1 MCGISGIIN
10 KNNKSVEELLILQIT
25 DIIAHRGPDSSGSYL
40 YKNIAFGHRRL
51 SILDL
56 SSSGHQPMKY
66 LDDLV
71 ITYNGEI
78 YNFIEI
84 REELIQKGYIFD
96 SNSDTEVILKAYH
109 CWGKTCVNY
118 FNGMWSFSILDI
130 KQKIIF
136 CSRDRFGVK
145 PFYYIE
151 NNDLFAFGSEI
162 SQLLTFLPNKILNKK
177 VALDYLISGIEECSN
192 ETFFKDIYLLK
203 GGHNLVFDL
212 QTNSYEIERYYN
224 LKLSDQKNTS
234 VDDYIQELK
243 RSIRLRLRSDVK
255 IGTCL
260 SGGIDSSTISS
271 FASKL
276 YQNSNEK
283 FIAIHAKSS
292 EYKTDESEF
301 AKIVSKIANI
311 NLNFV
316 EPSYS
321 DFKSNILSIIKI
333 QQEPFGS
340 LSIIM
345 QYFVFKKAKELG
357 CIVMLDGQG
366 GDETLLG
373 YERYYPAIVK
383 SKKGISKLKALLQ
396 SSKNSRLSLLDTIKY
411 QYYFSNYKLRLKRLK
426 FKNSFYKS
434 EILNNYESEE
444 LRIISESYNDIS
456 ILQKNEI
463 ESSQLPHLLKYED
476 RNSMANS
483 IESRLPFLDYKLV
496 ELSLNTNNSLKIKD
510 GWTKFILR
518 KAAETIL
525 PKEIVWRKNKLGF
538 NAPEK
543 TWTKEFENEMIN
555 EIQQSEIL
563 NNFIHFKK
571 LYFKNLD
578 LRTKWRLY
586 NFSVWEKEFKV
597 KLN

>member
-10 KNNKSVEELLILQIT
+10 KNNKSVEELLILQMT

-130 KQKIIF
+130 KQKIVF

-151 NNDLFAFGSEI
+151 NNDLFSFGSEI
-162 SQLLTFLPNKILNKK
+162 SQLLPFLPNRILNKK

-243 RSIRLRLRSDVK
+243 RSITLRLRSDVK
-255 IGTCL
+255 VGTCL

-271 FASKL
+271 FASKI

-283 FIAIHAKSS
+283 FMAIHAKSS

-383 SKKGISKLKALLQ
+383 SKKGIAKLKALLQ

-434 EILNNYESEE
+434 EILNEYESEE

-525 PKEIVWRKNKLGF
+525 PKEIVWRKAKLGF

-543 TWTKEFENEMIN
+543 TWTKEFENEMIK
-555 EIQQSEIL
+555 EIEQSEIL

-586 NFSVWEKEFKV
+586 NFSAWEKEFKV

>member
-10 KNNKSVEELLILQIT
+10 KNNKSVEELLILQMT

-130 KQKIIF
+130 KQQIVF

-151 NNDLFAFGSEI
+151 NNDLFSFGSEI
-162 SQLLTFLPNKILNKK
+162 SQLLPFLPNRILNKK

-234 VDDYIQELK
+234 VNDYIQELK
-243 RSIRLRLRSDVK
+243 RSITLRLRSDVK
-255 IGTCL
+255 VGTCL

-283 FIAIHAKSS
+283 FMAIHAKSS

-383 SKKGISKLKALLQ
+383 SKKGIAKLKALLQ

-426 FKNSFYKS
+426 YKNSFYKS
-434 EILNNYESEE
+434 EILNEYESEE

-525 PKEIVWRKNKLGF
+525 PKEIVWRKTKLGF

-543 TWTKEFENEMIN
+543 TWTKEFENEMIK
-555 EIQQSEIL
+555 EIEQSEIL

-586 NFSVWEKEFKV
+586 NFSAWEKEFKV

>member
-1 MCGISGIIN
+1 MCGIGGIIN
-10 KNNKSVEELLILQIT
+10 KNNKSVEELLIHQMT

-130 KQKIIF
+130 KQKIVF

-151 NNDLFAFGSEI
+151 NNDLFSFGSEI
-162 SQLLTFLPNKILNKK
+162 SQLLPFLPNRILNKK

-224 LKLSDQKNTS
+224 LKLSAQKNTS

-243 RSIRLRLRSDVK
+243 RSITLRLRSDVK
-255 IGTCL
+255 VGTCL

-271 FASKL
+271 FASTI

-283 FIAIHAKSS
+283 FMAIHAKSS

-383 SKKGISKLKALLQ
+383 SKKGIAKLKALLQ
-396 SSKNSRLSLLDTIKY
+396 SSKNSRLSLIDTIKY

-426 FKNSFYKS
+426 YKNSFYKS
-434 EILNNYESEE
+434 EIINEYESEE

-463 ESSQLPHLLKYED
+463 VSSQLPHLLKYED

-525 PKEIVWRKNKLGF
+525 PKEIVWRKAKLGF

-543 TWTKEFENEMIN
+543 TWTKEFENEMIK

-563 NNFIHFKK
+563 NNFIDFKK

-586 NFSVWEKEFKV
+586 NFSAWEKEFKV

>member
-10 KNNKSVEELLILQIT
+10 KNNKSVEESLIHQMT
-25 DIIAHRGPDSSGSYL
+25 EIIAHRGPDSSGSYL

-109 CWGKTCVNY
+109 YWGKTCVNY

-130 KQKIIF
+130 KQKIVF

-151 NNDLFAFGSEI
+151 NNDLFSFGSEI
-162 SQLLTFLPNKILNKK
+162 SQLLPFLPNRILNKK

-243 RSIRLRLRSDVK
+243 RSITLRLRSDVK
-255 IGTCL
+255 VGTCL

-283 FIAIHAKSS
+283 FMAIHAKSS

-383 SKKGISKLKALLQ
+383 SKKGIAKLKALLQ

-434 EILNNYESEE
+434 EILNEYESEE

-525 PKEIVWRKNKLGF
+525 PKEIVWRKAKLGF

-543 TWTKEFENEMIN
+543 TWTKEFENEMIK
-555 EIQQSEIL
+555 EIEQSEIL

>member
-10 KNNKSVEELLILQIT
+10 KNNKSVEELLILQMT

-130 KQKIIF
+130 KQKIVF

-151 NNDLFAFGSEI
+151 NNDLFSFGSEI
-162 SQLLTFLPNKILNKK
+162 SQLLPFLPNRILNKK

-243 RSIRLRLRSDVK
+243 RSITLRLRSDVK
-255 IGTCL
+255 VGTCL

-271 FASKL
+271 FASKI

-283 FIAIHAKSS
+283 FMAIHAKSS

-383 SKKGISKLKALLQ
+383 SKKGIAKLKALLQ

-434 EILNNYESEE
+434 EILNEYESEE

-525 PKEIVWRKNKLGF
+525 PKEIVWRKTKLGF

-543 TWTKEFENEMIN
+543 TWTKEFENEMIK
-555 EIQQSEIL
+555 EIEQSEIL

-586 NFSVWEKEFKV
+586 NFSAWEKEFKV

>member
-1 MCGISGIIN
+1 MCGIGGIIN
-10 KNNKSVEELLILQIT
+10 KNNKSVEELLIHQMT

-130 KQKIIF
+130 KQKIVF

-151 NNDLFAFGSEI
+151 NNDLFSFGSEI
-162 SQLLTFLPNKILNKK
+162 SQLLPFLPNRILNKK

-234 VDDYIQELK
+234 VNDYIQELK
-243 RSIRLRLRSDVK
+243 RSITLRLRSDVK
-255 IGTCL
+255 VGTCL

-271 FASKL
+271 FASKI

-283 FIAIHAKSS
+283 FMAIHAKSS

-383 SKKGISKLKALLQ
+383 SKKGIAKLKALLQ

-426 FKNSFYKS
+426 YKNSFYKS
-434 EILNNYESEE
+434 EIINEYESEE

-463 ESSQLPHLLKYED
+463 VSSQLPHLLKYED

-525 PKEIVWRKNKLGF
+525 PKEIVWRKAKLGF

-543 TWTKEFENEMIN
+543 TWTKEFENEMIK
-555 EIQQSEIL
+555 EIEQSEIL

>member
-1 MCGISGIIN
+1 MCGIGGIIN
-10 KNNKSVEELLILQIT
+10 KNNKSVEELLIHQMT

-130 KQKIIF
+130 KQKIVF

-151 NNDLFAFGSEI
+151 NNDLFSFGSEI
-162 SQLLTFLPNKILNKK
+162 SQLLPFLPNRILNKK

-243 RSIRLRLRSDVK
+243 RSITLRLRSDVK
-255 IGTCL
+255 VGTCL

-283 FIAIHAKSS
+283 FMAIHAKSS

-383 SKKGISKLKALLQ
+383 SKKGIAKLKALLQ

-426 FKNSFYKS
+426 YKNSFYKS
-434 EILNNYESEE
+434 EIINEYESEE

-525 PKEIVWRKNKLGF
+525 PKEIVWRKTKLGF

-543 TWTKEFENEMIN
+543 TWTKEFENEMIK

-563 NNFIHFKK
+563 NNFIDFKK

-586 NFSVWEKEFKV
+586 NFSAWEKEFKV

>member
-1 MCGISGIIN
+1 MCGISGVIN
-10 KNNKSVEELLILQIT
+10 KNNKSVEELLIHQMT
-25 DIIAHRGPDSSGSYL
+25 NIIAHRGPDSSGSYL

-118 FNGMWSFSILDI
+118 FNGMWSFSIIDI
-130 KQKIIF
+130 KQKIVF

-212 QTNSYEIERYYN
+212 QTNSYAIERYYN
-224 LKLSDQKNTS
+224 LKISDQKNTS

-243 RSIRLRLRSDVK
+243 RSITLRLRSDVK
-255 IGTCL
+255 VGTCL

-283 FIAIHAKSS
+283 FMAIHAKSS
-292 EYKTDESEF
+292 EYKSDESKF

-311 NLNFV
+311 NLNLV

-321 DFKSNILSIIKI
+321 DFKSNIQSIIKI

-383 SKKGISKLKALLQ
+383 SKKGIAKLKALLQ

-434 EILNNYESEE
+434 EILNEYESEE

-463 ESSQLPHLLKYED
+463 VSSQLPHLLKYED

-543 TWTKEFENEMIN
+543 TWTKEFENEMIK

-563 NNFIHFKK
+563 NNFIDFKK
-571 LYFKNLD
+571 LYFKKLD

-586 NFSVWEKEFKV
+586 NFSAWEKEFKV

>member
-1 MCGISGIIN
+1 MCGISGVIN
-10 KNNKSVEELLILQIT
+10 KNNKSVEELLIHQMT
-25 DIIAHRGPDSSGSYL
+25 NIIAHRGPDSSGSYL

-109 CWGKTCVNY
+109 FWGKTCVNY

-130 KQKIIF
+130 KQKIVF

-151 NNDLFAFGSEI
+151 NNDLFSFGSEI
-162 SQLLTFLPNKILNKK
+162 SQLLPFIPNRILNKK
-177 VALDYLISGIEECSN
+177 IALDYLISGIEECSN

-243 RSIRLRLRSDVK
+243 RSITLRLRSDVK
-255 IGTCL
+255 VGTCL

-283 FIAIHAKSS
+283 FMAIHAKSS

-383 SKKGISKLKALLQ
+383 SKKGIAKLKALLQ

-426 FKNSFYKS
+426 FKNAFYKS
-434 EILNNYESEE
+434 EILNEYESEE

-525 PKEIVWRKNKLGF
+525 PKEIVWRKAKLGF

-543 TWTKEFENEMIN
+543 TWTKEFENEMIK
-555 EIQQSEIL
+555 EIEQSEIL

-586 NFSVWEKEFKV
+586 NFSAWEKEFKV

>member
-10 KNNKSVEELLILQIT
+10 KNNKSVEELLILQMT

-130 KQKIIF
+130 KQKIVF

-151 NNDLFAFGSEI
+151 NNDLFSFGSEI
-162 SQLLTFLPNKILNKK
+162 SQLLPFLPNRILNKK

-212 QTNSYEIERYYN
+212 KTNSYEIERYYN

-243 RSIRLRLRSDVK
+243 RSITLRLRSDVK
-255 IGTCL
+255 VGTCL

-271 FASKL
+271 FASKI

-283 FIAIHAKSS
+283 FMAIHAKSS

-383 SKKGISKLKALLQ
+383 SKKGIAKLKALLQ
-396 SSKNSRLSLLDTIKY
+396 SSKNSRLSLIDTIKY

-426 FKNSFYKS
+426 YKNSFYKS
-434 EILNNYESEE
+434 EIINEYESEE

-463 ESSQLPHLLKYED
+463 VSSQLPHLLKYED

-525 PKEIVWRKNKLGF
+525 PKEIVWRKTKLGF

-543 TWTKEFENEMIN
+543 TWTKEFENEMIK

-563 NNFIHFKK
+563 NNFIDFKK

-586 NFSVWEKEFKV
+586 NFSAWEKEFKV

>member
-10 KNNKSVEELLILQIT
+10 KNNKSVEELLILQMT

-130 KQKIIF
+130 KQKIVF

-151 NNDLFAFGSEI
+151 NNDLFSFGSEI
-162 SQLLTFLPNKILNKK
+162 SQLLPFLPNRILNKK

-243 RSIRLRLRSDVK
+243 RSITLRLRSDVK
-255 IGTCL
+255 VGTCL

-271 FASKL
+271 FASTI

-283 FIAIHAKSS
+283 FMAIHAKSS

-383 SKKGISKLKALLQ
+383 SKKGIAKLKALLQ

-434 EILNNYESEE
+434 EILNEYESEE

-525 PKEIVWRKNKLGF
+525 PKEIVWRKAKLGF

-543 TWTKEFENEMIN
+543 TWTKEFENEMIK
-555 EIQQSEIL
+555 EIEQSEIL

-586 NFSVWEKEFKV
+586 NFSAWEKEFKV

>member
-1 MCGISGIIN
+1 MCGIGGIIN
-10 KNNKSVEELLILQIT
+10 KNNKSVEELLIHQMT

-130 KQKIIF
+130 KQKIVF

-151 NNDLFAFGSEI
+151 NNDLFSFGSEI
-162 SQLLTFLPNKILNKK
+162 SQLLPFLPNRILNKK

-243 RSIRLRLRSDVK
+243 RSITLRLRSDVK
-255 IGTCL
+255 VGTCL

-271 FASKL
+271 FASTI

-283 FIAIHAKSS
+283 LMAIHAKSS

-383 SKKGISKLKALLQ
+383 SKKGIAKLKALLQ

-434 EILNNYESEE
+434 EIINEYESEE

-463 ESSQLPHLLKYED
+463 VSSQLPHLLKYED

-543 TWTKEFENEMIN
+543 TWTKEFENEMIK

-563 NNFIHFKK
+563 NNFIDFKK

-586 NFSVWEKEFKV
+586 NFSAWEKEFKV

>member
-1 MCGISGIIN
+1 MCGIGGIIN
-10 KNNKSVEELLILQIT
+10 KNNKSVEELLIHQMT
-25 DIIAHRGPDSSGSYL
+25 DIIAHRGPDSSGSFL

-130 KQKIIF
+130 KQKIVF

-151 NNDLFAFGSEI
+151 NNDLFSFGSEI
-162 SQLLTFLPNKILNKK
+162 SQLLPFLPNRILNKK

-224 LKLSDQKNTS
+224 LKLSAQKNTS

-243 RSIRLRLRSDVK
+243 RSITLRLRSDVK
-255 IGTCL
+255 VGTCL

-283 FIAIHAKSS
+283 FMAIHAKSS

-383 SKKGISKLKALLQ
+383 SKKGIAKLKALLQ
-396 SSKNSRLSLLDTIKY
+396 SSKNSRLSLIDTIKY

-426 FKNSFYKS
+426 YKNSFYKS
-434 EILNNYESEE
+434 EIINEYESEE

-463 ESSQLPHLLKYED
+463 VSSQLPHLLKYED

-496 ELSLNTNNSLKIKD
+496 ELSLNTNTSLKIKD

-525 PKEIVWRKNKLGF
+525 PKEIVWRKAKLGF

-543 TWTKEFENEMIN
+543 TWTKEFENEMIK

-563 NNFIHFKK
+563 NNFIDFKK

-586 NFSVWEKEFKV
+586 NFSAWEKEFKV

>member
-1 MCGISGIIN
+1 MCGIGGIIN
-10 KNNKSVEELLILQIT
+10 KNNKSVEELLIHQMT
-25 DIIAHRGPDSSGSYL
+25 DIIAHRGPDSSGSFL

-130 KQKIIF
+130 KQKIVF

-151 NNDLFAFGSEI
+151 NNDLFSFGSEI
-162 SQLLTFLPNKILNKK
+162 SQLLPFLPNRILNKK

-234 VDDYIQELK
+234 VDDYFQELK
-243 RSIRLRLRSDVK
+243 RSITLRLRSDVK
-255 IGTCL
+255 VGTCL

-271 FASKL
+271 FASTI

-283 FIAIHAKSS
+283 FMAIHAKSS

-383 SKKGISKLKALLQ
+383 SKKGIAKLKALLQ

-426 FKNSFYKS
+426 YKNSFYKS
-434 EILNNYESEE
+434 EIINEYESEE

-525 PKEIVWRKNKLGF
+525 PKEIVWRKAKLGF

-543 TWTKEFENEMIN
+543 TWTKEFENEMIK

-563 NNFIHFKK
+563 NNFIDFKK
-571 LYFKNLD
+571 LYFKKLD

-586 NFSVWEKEFKV
+586 NFSAWEKEFKV

>member
-10 KNNKSVEELLILQIT
+10 KNNKSVEELLILQMT

-151 NNDLFAFGSEI
+151 KNDLFAFGSEI

-243 RSIRLRLRSDVK
+243 RSITLRLRSDVK
-255 IGTCL
+255 VGTCL

-283 FIAIHAKSS
+283 FMAIHAKSS

-396 SSKNSRLSLLDTIKY
+396 SSKNSRLSLIDTIKY

-456 ILQKNEI
+456 ILQKYEI

-543 TWTKEFENEMIN
+543 TWTKEFENEMIK

-563 NNFIHFKK
+563 NNFIDFKK

-586 NFSVWEKEFKV
+586 NFSVWEKEFKI

>member
-10 KNNKSVEELLILQIT
+10 KNNKSVEESLIHQMT
-25 DIIAHRGPDSSGSYL
+25 EIIAHRGPDSSGSYL

-130 KQKIIF
+130 KQKIVF

-151 NNDLFAFGSEI
+151 NNDLFSFGSEI
-162 SQLLTFLPNKILNKK
+162 SQLLPFLPNRILNKK

-243 RSIRLRLRSDVK
+243 RSITLRLRSDVK
-255 IGTCL
+255 VGTCL

-271 FASKL
+271 FASKI

-283 FIAIHAKSS
+283 FMAIHAKSS

-383 SKKGISKLKALLQ
+383 SKKGIAKLKALLQ

-426 FKNSFYKS
+426 YKNSFYKS
-434 EILNNYESEE
+434 EILNEYESEE

-525 PKEIVWRKNKLGF
+525 PKEIVWRKTKLGF

-543 TWTKEFENEMIN
+543 TWTKEFENEMIK
-555 EIQQSEIL
+555 EIEQSEIL

-586 NFSVWEKEFKV
+586 NFSAWEKEFKV

>member
-10 KNNKSVEELLILQIT
+10 KNNKSVEESLIHQMT
-25 DIIAHRGPDSSGSYL
+25 EIIAHRGPDSSGSYL

-151 NNDLFAFGSEI
+151 KNDLFAFGSEI

-243 RSIRLRLRSDVK
+243 RSITLRLRSDVK
-255 IGTCL
+255 VGTCL

-283 FIAIHAKSS
+283 LMAIHAKSS

-383 SKKGISKLKALLQ
+383 SKKGIAKLKALLQ

-434 EILNNYESEE
+434 EILNEYESEE

-525 PKEIVWRKNKLGF
+525 PKEIVWRKAKLGF

-543 TWTKEFENEMIN
+543 TWTKEFENEMIK

-563 NNFIHFKK
+563 NNFIDFKK

-586 NFSVWEKEFKV
+586 NFSAWEKEFKV

>member
-1 MCGISGIIN
+1 MCGISGVIN
-10 KNNKSVEELLILQIT
+10 KNNKSVEELLIHQMT
-25 DIIAHRGPDSSGSYL
+25 NIIAHRGPDSSGSYL

-130 KQKIIF
+130 KQKIVF

-151 NNDLFAFGSEI
+151 NNDLFSFGSEI
-162 SQLLTFLPNKILNKK
+162 SQLLPFLPNRILNKK

-243 RSIRLRLRSDVK
+243 RSITLRLRSDVK
-255 IGTCL
+255 VGSCL

-271 FASKL
+271 FASKI

-283 FIAIHAKSS
+283 FMAIHAKSS

-383 SKKGISKLKALLQ
+383 SKKGIAKLKALLQ

-426 FKNSFYKS
+426 YKNSFYKS
-434 EILNNYESEE
+434 EILNEYESEE

-543 TWTKEFENEMIN
+543 TWTKEFENEMIK
-555 EIQQSEIL
+555 EIEQSEIL
-563 NNFIHFKK
+563 NNFIQFKK

>member
-1 MCGISGIIN
+1 MCGIGGIIN
-10 KNNKSVEELLILQIT
+10 KNNKSVEELLIHQMT
-25 DIIAHRGPDSSGSYL
+25 EIIAHRGPDSSGSYL

-130 KQKIIF
+130 KQKIVF

-151 NNDLFAFGSEI
+151 NNDLFSFGSEI
-162 SQLLTFLPNKILNKK
+162 SQLLPFLPNRILNKK

-243 RSIRLRLRSDVK
+243 RSITLRLRSDVK
-255 IGTCL
+255 VGTCL

-271 FASKL
+271 FASTI

-283 FIAIHAKSS
+283 FMAIHAKSS

-301 AKIVSKIANI
+301 AKIVSKISNI

-383 SKKGISKLKALLQ
+383 SKKGIAKLKALLQ

-434 EILNNYESEE
+434 EILNEYESEE

-525 PKEIVWRKNKLGF
+525 PKEIVWRKAKLGF

-543 TWTKEFENEMIN
+543 TWTKEFENEMIK
-555 EIQQSEIL
+555 EIEQSEIL

>member
-10 KNNKSVEELLILQIT
+10 KNNKSVEELLILQMT

-130 KQKIIF
+130 KQKIVF

-243 RSIRLRLRSDVK
+243 RSITLRLRSDVK
-255 IGTCL
+255 VGTCL

-283 FIAIHAKSS
+283 FMAIHAKSS

-383 SKKGISKLKALLQ
+383 SKKGIAKLKALLQ
-396 SSKNSRLSLLDTIKY
+396 SSKNSRLSLIDTIKY

-456 ILQKNEI
+456 ILQKYEI

-543 TWTKEFENEMIN
+543 TWTKEFENEMIK

>member
-1 MCGISGIIN
+1 MCGIGGIIN
-10 KNNKSVEELLILQIT
+10 KNNKSVEELLIHQMT
-25 DIIAHRGPDSSGSYL
+25 EIIAHRGPDSSGSYL

-130 KQKIIF
+130 KQKIVF

-151 NNDLFAFGSEI
+151 NNDLFSFGSEI
-162 SQLLTFLPNKILNKK
+162 SQLLPFLPNRILNKK

-243 RSIRLRLRSDVK
+243 RSITLRLRSDVK
-255 IGTCL
+255 VGTCL

-283 FIAIHAKSS
+283 FMAIHAKSS

-301 AKIVSKIANI
+301 AKIVSKISNI

-383 SKKGISKLKALLQ
+383 SKKGIAKLKALLQ

-434 EILNNYESEE
+434 EILNEYESEE

-525 PKEIVWRKNKLGF
+525 PKEIVWRKAKLGF

-543 TWTKEFENEMIN
+543 TWTKEFENEMIK
-555 EIQQSEIL
+555 EIEQSEIL

>member
-1 MCGISGIIN
+1 MCGISGVIN
-10 KNNKSVEELLILQIT
+10 KNNKSVEELLIHQMT
-25 DIIAHRGPDSSGSYL
+25 NIIAHRGPDSSGSYL

-109 CWGKTCVNY
+109 FWGKTCVNY
-118 FNGMWSFSILDI
+118 FNGMWSFSIIDI
-130 KQKIIF
+130 KQKIVF

-224 LKLSDQKNTS
+224 LKISDQKNTS

-243 RSIRLRLRSDVK
+243 RSITLRLRSDVK
-255 IGTCL
+255 VGTCL

-283 FIAIHAKSS
+283 FMAIHAKSS
-292 EYKTDESEF
+292 EYKSDESKF

-311 NLNFV
+311 NLNLV

-321 DFKSNILSIIKI
+321 DFKSNIQSIIKI

-383 SKKGISKLKALLQ
+383 SKKGIAKLKALLQ

-426 FKNSFYKS
+426 YKNSFYKS
-434 EILNNYESEE
+434 EIINEYESEE

-463 ESSQLPHLLKYED
+463 VSSQLPHLLKYED

-525 PKEIVWRKNKLGF
+525 PKEIVWRKAKLGF

-543 TWTKEFENEMIN
+543 TWTKEFENEMIK
-555 EIQQSEIL
+555 EIEQSEIL

>member
-1 MCGISGIIN
+1 MCGIGGIIN
-10 KNNKSVEELLILQIT
+10 KNNKSVEELLIHQMT
-25 DIIAHRGPDSSGSYL
+25 DIIAHRGPDSSGSFL

-130 KQKIIF
+130 KQKIVF

-151 NNDLFAFGSEI
+151 NNDLFSFGSEI
-162 SQLLTFLPNKILNKK
+162 SQLLPFLPNRILNKK

-224 LKLSDQKNTS
+224 LKLSAQKNTS

-243 RSIRLRLRSDVK
+243 RSITLRLRSDVK
-255 IGTCL
+255 VGTCL

-271 FASKL
+271 FASTI

-283 FIAIHAKSS
+283 FMAIHAKSS

-383 SKKGISKLKALLQ
+383 SKKGIAKLKALLQ
-396 SSKNSRLSLLDTIKY
+396 SSKNSRLSLIDTIKY

-426 FKNSFYKS
+426 YKNSFYKS
-434 EILNNYESEE
+434 EIINEYESEE

-463 ESSQLPHLLKYED
+463 VSSQLPHLLKYED

-543 TWTKEFENEMIN
+543 TWTKEFENEMIK

-563 NNFIHFKK
+563 NNFIDFKK

-586 NFSVWEKEFKV
+586 NFSAWEKEFKV

>member
-1 MCGISGIIN
+1 MCGISGVIN
-10 KNNKSVEELLILQIT
+10 KNNKSVEELLIHQMT
-25 DIIAHRGPDSSGSYL
+25 NIIAHRGPDSSGSYL

-109 CWGKTCVNY
+109 FWGKTCVNY

-130 KQKIIF
+130 KQKIVF

-243 RSIRLRLRSDVK
+243 RSITLRLRSDVK
-255 IGTCL
+255 VGTCL

-283 FIAIHAKSS
+283 FMAIHAKSS

-340 LSIIM
+340 LSITM

-383 SKKGISKLKALLQ
+383 SKKGIAKLKALLQ

-434 EILNNYESEE
+434 EILNEYESEE

-525 PKEIVWRKNKLGF
+525 PKEIVWRKTKLGF

-543 TWTKEFENEMIN
+543 TWTKEFENEMIK
-555 EIQQSEIL
+555 EIEQSEIL

>member
-10 KNNKSVEELLILQIT
+10 KNNKSVEELLIHQMT

-283 FIAIHAKSS
+283 FMAIHAKSS

>member
-10 KNNKSVEELLILQIT
+10 KNNKSVEESLIHQMT

-130 KQKIIF
+130 KQKIVF

-151 NNDLFAFGSEI
+151 NNDLFSFGSEI
-162 SQLLTFLPNKILNKK
+162 SQLLPFLPNRILNKK

-243 RSIRLRLRSDVK
+243 RSITLRLRSDVK
-255 IGTCL
+255 VGTCL

-283 FIAIHAKSS
+283 FMAIHAKSS

-383 SKKGISKLKALLQ
+383 SKKGIAKLKALLQ

-434 EILNNYESEE
+434 EILNEYESEE

-525 PKEIVWRKNKLGF
+525 PKEIVWRKAKLGF

-543 TWTKEFENEMIN
+543 TWTKEFENEMIK
-555 EIQQSEIL
+555 EIEQSEIL

-586 NFSVWEKEFKV
+586 NFSAWEKEFKV

>member
-1 MCGISGIIN
+1 MCGIGGIIN
-10 KNNKSVEELLILQIT
+10 KNNKSVEELLIHQMT

-151 NNDLFAFGSEI
+151 KNDLFAFGSEI

-224 LKLSDQKNTS
+224 LKLSAQKNTS

-243 RSIRLRLRSDVK
+243 RSITLRLRSDVK
-255 IGTCL
+255 VGTCL

-271 FASKL
+271 FASTI

-283 FIAIHAKSS
+283 FMAIHAKSS

-383 SKKGISKLKALLQ
+383 SKKGIAKLKALLQ
-396 SSKNSRLSLLDTIKY
+396 SSKNSRLSLIDTIKY

-426 FKNSFYKS
+426 YKNSFYKS
-434 EILNNYESEE
+434 EIINEYESEE

-463 ESSQLPHLLKYED
+463 VSSQLPHLLKYED

-543 TWTKEFENEMIN
+543 TWTKEFENEMIK

-563 NNFIHFKK
+563 NNFIDFKK

-586 NFSVWEKEFKV
+586 NFSAWEKEFKV

>member
-10 KNNKSVEELLILQIT
+10 KNNKSVEELLILHMT
-25 DIIAHRGPDSSGSYL
+25 NIIAHRGPDSSGSYL

-130 KQKIIF
+130 KQKIVF

-151 NNDLFAFGSEI
+151 NNDLFSFGSEI
-162 SQLLTFLPNKILNKK
+162 SQLLPFLPNRILNKK

-243 RSIRLRLRSDVK
+243 RSITLRLRSDVK
-255 IGTCL
+255 VGTCL

-283 FIAIHAKSS
+283 FMAIHAKSS

-383 SKKGISKLKALLQ
+383 SKKGIAKLKALLQ

-434 EILNNYESEE
+434 EILNEYESEE

-525 PKEIVWRKNKLGF
+525 PKEIVWRKTKLGF

-543 TWTKEFENEMIN
+543 TWTKEFENEMIK
-555 EIQQSEIL
+555 EIEQSEIL

-586 NFSVWEKEFKV
+586 NFSAWEKEFKV

>member
-10 KNNKSVEELLILQIT
+10 KNDKSVEESFILQMT
-25 DIIAHRGPDSSGSYL
+25 EIIAHRGPDSFGSYL

-66 LDDLV
+66 SDDLV

-84 REELIQKGYIFD
+84 RENLIQKGYIFD

-109 CWGKTCVNY
+109 YWGKNCVNY

-130 KQKIIF
+130 KQKIVF

-145 PFYYIE
+145 PFYYFE
-151 NNDLFAFGSEI
+151 NNYLFAFGSEI
-162 SQLLTFLPNKILNKK
+162 SQLLPFLQNRLLNKK
-177 VALDYLISGIEECSN
+177 IALDYLISGIEECSN

-203 GGHNLVFDL
+203 GGHNLVFNL
-212 QTNSYEIERYYN
+212 QTNTYQIERYYN
-224 LKLSDQKNTS
+224 LKVENQNNTTT
-234 VDDYIQELK
+234 DDYIEELK
-243 RSIRLRLRSDVK
+243 RSITLRLRSDVK

-260 SGGIDSSTISS
+260 SGGIDSSTISAY
-271 FASKL
+271 ASKL
-276 YQNSNEK
+276 YQNSSEK
-283 FIAIHAKSS
+283 FMAIHAKSS
-292 EYKTDESEF
+292 ESKTDESEF
-301 AKIVSKIANI
+301 ARIVSKISNI

-321 DFKSNILSIIKI
+321 DFKSNIQSIIKI

-383 SKKGISKLKALLQ
+383 SKKGIAKLKALLQ
-396 SSKNSRLSLLDTIKY
+396 SSKNSKLSLIESIKY
-411 QYYFSNYKLRLKRLK
+411 QFYFSNYKLRLKRLK
-426 FKNSFYKS
+426 LKNSFYKS
-434 EILNNYESEE
+434 EILNDYESEE
-444 LRIISESYNDIS
+444 LKIISESYNDIS

-510 GWTKFILR
+510 GWTKYILR
-518 KAAETIL
+518 KAAENIL

-538 NAPEK
+538 NAPEQ
-543 TWTKEFENEMIN
+543 TWTIEFEEEMIK

-563 NNFIHFKK
+563 NNFIHLKK
-571 LYFKNLD
+571 LYFKKLD
-578 LRTKWRLY
+578 LKTKWRLY
-586 NFSVWEKEFKV
+586 NFSVWEKQYKV

>member
-10 KNNKSVEELLILQIT
+10 KNNKSVEELLILQMT

-109 CWGKTCVNY
+109 YWGKTCVNY

-130 KQKIIF
+130 KQKIVF

-151 NNDLFAFGSEI
+151 NNDLFSFGSEI
-162 SQLLTFLPNKILNKK
+162 SQLLPFLPNRILNKK

-243 RSIRLRLRSDVK
+243 RSITLRLRSDVK
-255 IGTCL
+255 VGTCL

-283 FIAIHAKSS
+283 FMAIHAKSS

-383 SKKGISKLKALLQ
+383 SKKGIAKLKALLQ

-434 EILNNYESEE
+434 EILNEYESEE

-525 PKEIVWRKNKLGF
+525 PKEIVWRKAKLGF

-543 TWTKEFENEMIN
+543 TWTKEFENEMIK
-555 EIQQSEIL
+555 EIEQSEIL

-586 NFSVWEKEFKV
+586 NFSAWEKEFKV

>member
-10 KNNKSVEELLILQIT
+10 KNNKSVEELLILQMT

-130 KQKIIF
+130 KQKIVF

-151 NNDLFAFGSEI
+151 NNDLFSFGSEI
-162 SQLLTFLPNKILNKK
+162 SQLLPFLPNRILNKK

-212 QTNSYEIERYYN
+212 KTNSYEIERYYN

-243 RSIRLRLRSDVK
+243 RSITLRLRSDVK
-255 IGTCL
+255 VGTCL

-271 FASKL
+271 FASKI

-283 FIAIHAKSS
+283 FMAIHAKSS

-383 SKKGISKLKALLQ
+383 SKKGIAKLKALLQ
-396 SSKNSRLSLLDTIKY
+396 SSKNSRLSLIDTIKY

-426 FKNSFYKS
+426 YKNSFYKS
-434 EILNNYESEE
+434 EIINEYESEE

-525 PKEIVWRKNKLGF
+525 PKEIVWRKAKLGF

-543 TWTKEFENEMIN
+543 TWTKEFENEMIK

-563 NNFIHFKK
+563 NNFIDFKK

-586 NFSVWEKEFKV
+586 NFSAWEKEFKV

>member
-10 KNNKSVEELLILQIT
+10 KNNKSVEESLIHQMT
-25 DIIAHRGPDSSGSYL
+25 EIIAHRGPDSSGSYL

-130 KQKIIF
+130 KQKIVF

-151 NNDLFAFGSEI
+151 NNDLFSFGSEI
-162 SQLLTFLPNKILNKK
+162 SQLLPFLPNRILNKK

-243 RSIRLRLRSDVK
+243 RSITLRLRSDVK
-255 IGTCL
+255 VGTCL

-271 FASKL
+271 FASTI

-283 FIAIHAKSS
+283 FMAIHAKSS

-383 SKKGISKLKALLQ
+383 SKKGIAKLKALLQ

-434 EILNNYESEE
+434 EILNEYESEE

-525 PKEIVWRKNKLGF
+525 PKEIVWRKTKLGF

-543 TWTKEFENEMIN
+543 TWTKEFENEMIK
-555 EIQQSEIL
+555 EIEQSEIL

-586 NFSVWEKEFKV
+586 NFSAWEKEFKV

>member
-1 MCGISGIIN
+1 MCGIGGIIN
-10 KNNKSVEELLILQIT
+10 KNNKSVEELLIHQMT

-130 KQKIIF
+130 KQKIVF

-151 NNDLFAFGSEI
+151 NNDLFSFGSEI
-162 SQLLTFLPNKILNKK
+162 SQLLPFLPNRILNKK

-224 LKLSDQKNTS
+224 LKLSAQKNTS

-243 RSIRLRLRSDVK
+243 RSITLRLRSDVK
-255 IGTCL
+255 VGTCL

-271 FASKL
+271 FASTI

-283 FIAIHAKSS
+283 FMAIHAKSS

-383 SKKGISKLKALLQ
+383 SKKGIAKLKALLQ

-426 FKNSFYKS
+426 YKNSFYKS
-434 EILNNYESEE
+434 EIINEYESEE

-525 PKEIVWRKNKLGF
+525 PKEIVWRKAKLGF

-543 TWTKEFENEMIN
+543 TWTKEFENEMIK

-563 NNFIHFKK
+563 NNFIDFKK
-571 LYFKNLD
+571 LYFKKLD

-586 NFSVWEKEFKV
+586 NFSAWEKEFKV

>member
-1 MCGISGIIN
+1 MCGIGGIIN
-10 KNNKSVEELLILQIT
+10 KNNKSVEELLIHQMT
-25 DIIAHRGPDSSGSYL
+25 DIIAHRGPDSSGSFL

-130 KQKIIF
+130 KQKIVF

-151 NNDLFAFGSEI
+151 NNDLFSFGSEI
-162 SQLLTFLPNKILNKK
+162 SQLLPFLPNRILNKK

-224 LKLSDQKNTS
+224 LKLSAQKNTS

-243 RSIRLRLRSDVK
+243 RSITLRLRSDVK
-255 IGTCL
+255 VGTCL

-283 FIAIHAKSS
+283 FMAIHAKSS

-383 SKKGISKLKALLQ
+383 SKKGIAKLKALLQ
-396 SSKNSRLSLLDTIKY
+396 SSKNSRLSLIDTIKY

-426 FKNSFYKS
+426 YKNSFYKS
-434 EILNNYESEE
+434 EIINEYESEE

-496 ELSLNTNNSLKIKD
+496 ELSLNTNTSLKIKD

-525 PKEIVWRKNKLGF
+525 PKEIVWRKAKLGF

-543 TWTKEFENEMIN
+543 TWTKEFENEMIK

-563 NNFIHFKK
+563 NNFIDFKK

-586 NFSVWEKEFKV
+586 NFSAWEKEFKV

>member
-1 MCGISGIIN
+1 MCGIGGIIN
-10 KNNKSVEELLILQIT
+10 KNNKSVEELLIHQMT

-130 KQKIIF
+130 KQKIVF

-151 NNDLFAFGSEI
+151 NNDLFSFGSEI
-162 SQLLTFLPNKILNKK
+162 SQLLPFLPNRILNKK

-224 LKLSDQKNTS
+224 LKLSAQKNTS

-243 RSIRLRLRSDVK
+243 RSITLRLRSDVK
-255 IGTCL
+255 VGTCL

-271 FASKL
+271 FASTI

-283 FIAIHAKSS
+283 LMAIHAKSS

-383 SKKGISKLKALLQ
+383 SKKGIAKLKALLQ

-434 EILNNYESEE
+434 EILNEYESEE

-525 PKEIVWRKNKLGF
+525 PKEIVWRKAKLGF

-543 TWTKEFENEMIN
+543 TWTKEFENEMIK

-563 NNFIHFKK
+563 NNFIDFKK

-586 NFSVWEKEFKV
+586 NFSAWEKEFKV

>member
-1 MCGISGIIN
+1 MCGIGGIIN
-10 KNNKSVEELLILQIT
+10 KNNKSVEELLIHQMT

-151 NNDLFAFGSEI
+151 KNDLFAFGSEI

-243 RSIRLRLRSDVK
+243 RSITLRLRSDVK
-255 IGTCL
+255 VGTCL

-283 FIAIHAKSS
+283 FMAIHAKSS

-383 SKKGISKLKALLQ
+383 SKKGIAKLKALLQ

-434 EILNNYESEE
+434 EILNEYESEE

-543 TWTKEFENEMIN
+543 TWTKEFENEMIK
-555 EIQQSEIL
+555 EIEQSEIL

-586 NFSVWEKEFKV
+586 NFSAWEKEFKV

>member
-1 MCGISGIIN
+1 MCGIGGIIN
-10 KNNKSVEELLILQIT
+10 KNNKSVEELLIHQMT
-25 DIIAHRGPDSSGSYL
+25 EIIAHRGPDSSGSYL

-130 KQKIIF
+130 KQKIVF

-151 NNDLFAFGSEI
+151 NNDLFSFGSEI
-162 SQLLTFLPNKILNKK
+162 SQLLPFIPNRILNKK
-177 VALDYLISGIEECSN
+177 IALDYLISGIEECSN

-243 RSIRLRLRSDVK
+243 RSITLRLRSDVK
-255 IGTCL
+255 VGTCL

-283 FIAIHAKSS
+283 FMAIHAKSS

-383 SKKGISKLKALLQ
+383 SKKGIAKLKALLQ

-426 FKNSFYKS
+426 YKNSFYKS
-434 EILNNYESEE
+434 EILNEYESEE

-525 PKEIVWRKNKLGF
+525 PKEIVWRKAKLGF

-543 TWTKEFENEMIN
+543 TWTKEFENEMIK

-563 NNFIHFKK
+563 NNFIDFKK

-586 NFSVWEKEFKV
+586 NFSAWEKEFKV

>member
-10 KNNKSVEELLILQIT
+10 KNNKSVEELLILQMT

-130 KQKIIF
+130 KQKIVF

-151 NNDLFAFGSEI
+151 NNDLFSFGSEI
-162 SQLLTFLPNKILNKK
+162 SQLLPFLPNRILNKK

-243 RSIRLRLRSDVK
+243 RSITLRLRSDVK
-255 IGTCL
+255 VGTCL

-271 FASKL
+271 FASKI

-283 FIAIHAKSS
+283 FMAIHAKSS

-383 SKKGISKLKALLQ
+383 SKKGIAKLKALLQ

-426 FKNSFYKS
+426 YKNSFYKS
-434 EILNNYESEE
+434 EIINEYESEE

-463 ESSQLPHLLKYED
+463 VSSQLPHLLKYED

-525 PKEIVWRKNKLGF
+525 PKEIVWRKAKLGF

-543 TWTKEFENEMIN
+543 TWTKEFENEMIK
-555 EIQQSEIL
+555 EIEQSEIL

-586 NFSVWEKEFKV
+586 NFSAWEKEFKV

>member
-10 KNNKSVEELLILQIT
+10 KNNKSVEELLIHQMT

-118 FNGMWSFSILDI
+118 FNGMWAFSILDI
-130 KQKIIF
+130 KQKIVF

-151 NNDLFAFGSEI
+151 NNDLFSFGSEI
-162 SQLLTFLPNKILNKK
+162 SQLLPFLPNRILNKK

-224 LKLSDQKNTS
+224 LKLSAQKNTS

-243 RSIRLRLRSDVK
+243 RSITLRLRSDVK
-255 IGTCL
+255 VGTCL

-271 FASKL
+271 FASTI

-283 FIAIHAKSS
+283 FMAIHAKSS

-383 SKKGISKLKALLQ
+383 SKKGIAKLKALLQ
-396 SSKNSRLSLLDTIKY
+396 SSKNSRLSLIDTIKY

-426 FKNSFYKS
+426 YKNSFYKS
-434 EILNNYESEE
+434 EIINEYESEE

-463 ESSQLPHLLKYED
+463 VSSQLPHLLKYED

-483 IESRLPFLDYKLV
+483 IESRLPFLDYILV

-525 PKEIVWRKNKLGF
+525 PKEIVWRKAKLGF

-543 TWTKEFENEMIN
+543 TWTKEFENEMIK

-563 NNFIHFKK
+563 NNFIDFKK

-586 NFSVWEKEFKV
+586 NFSAWEKEFKV

>member
-10 KNNKSVEELLILQIT
+10 KNNKSVEELLIHQMT

-151 NNDLFAFGSEI
+151 KNDLFAFGSEI

-203 GGHNLVFDL
+203 GGHNLVYDL

-243 RSIRLRLRSDVK
+243 RSITLRLRSDVK
-255 IGTCL
+255 VGTCL

-283 FIAIHAKSS
+283 FMAIHAKSS

-383 SKKGISKLKALLQ
+383 SKKGISKIKALLQ

-444 LRIISESYNDIS
+444 LKIISESYKDIS

-543 TWTKEFENEMIN
+543 TWTKEFENEMIK